1 MLALAA
7 QSSCDFKGV
16 NNEDDADNIAGGSG
30 EQTETAEHVTV
41 EDSTKDC
48 TEDTSGR
55 IKGEHSSHC
64 HCNLFEVD
72 DDLTAFM
79 SEGKPYRTFKADVN
93 EKKTEL
99 ENEKIRQHMK
109 KDNDNR
115 VKNDLKVEMNRLRR
129 KLKEDLKEKM
139 RKGKPKPQTDV
150 EKKEQRAKRKL
161 ELQDQR
167 EAKRKQIF
175 LAFD

>member
-1 MLALAA
+1 MDVL
-7 QSSCDFKGV
+7 K
-16 NNEDDADNIAGGSG
+16 ENIQA
-30 EQTETAEHVTV
+30 TV
-41 EDSTKDC
+41 IATCS
-48 TEDTSGR
+48 R
-55 IKGEHSSHC
+55 
-64 HCNLFEVD
+64 
-72 DDLTAFM
+72 
-79 SEGKPYRTFKADVN
+79 SEGKPYRRFKADVK
-93 EKKTEL
+93 EKKKKTKL

-150 EKKEQRAKRKL
+150 EKKEHRAKRKL